1 MPRGRLVLR
10 SPVPAQRRCTRTA
23 QALSLLLLVLA
34 CRNEDQPEP
43 PSFFAADLGVDLDEM
58 ERTDSGLYVRV
69 LKPGQGER
77 ATPGQRIAIHYTGWL
92 PDGTRIEATRER
104 GPVMVTIG
112 EGYLIDGIMEGV
124 EGIRIG
130 EERLLVIKPELGYE
144 TLEQSGVPPNSW
156 LVFRV
161 TRVTPPALGTAAD
174 AAPAELQAG

>member
-1 MPRGRLVLR
+1 MKTSR
-10 SPVPAQRRCTRTA
+10 SRRRSSQLTWEWISTRWSA
-23 QALSLLLLVLA
+23 
-34 CRNEDQPEP
+34 
-43 PSFFAADLGVDLDEM
+43 
-58 ERTDSGLYVRV
+58 RTRASTCGFS
-69 LKPGQGER
+69 KPGQGER

-112 EGYLIDGIMEGV
+112 EDYLIDGIMEGV

-174 AAPAELQAG
+174 AAPVELQAG